1 MRCSE
6 RAWLS
11 LGSLG
16 VARRSMNPI
25 VCVSA
30 FVAVSFLSGCAGSSD
45 LGPLS
50 GYYRYDCIGA
60 RGPRRVYAHQT
71 LQHALAG
78 EHAALHAVFTD
89 HTTFGTGDN
98 EAWSELPG
106 IFLRALGD
114 DRYAAFVASQP
125 KAVQSA
131 ALFLFPEQIPHFTH
145 AYPKT
150 SKLFYARSQRNDRNA

>member
-1 MRCSE
+1 ML
-6 RAWLS
+6 A
-11 LGSLG
+11 

-25 VCVSA
+25 VQVSA
-30 FVAVSFLSGCAGSSD
+30 FVAASFLSSCASSSD
-45 LGPLS
+45 LGPFS

-71 LQHALAG
+71 LQRALAG

-89 HTTFGTGDN
+89 RATFGTGDN

-106 IFLRALGD
+106 IFLSALGD
-114 DRYAAFVASQP
+114 DLYAAFVVSQP

-131 ALFLFPEQIPHFTH
+131 ALFLSPEQIPHFTRT
-145 AYPKT
+145 YPKT
-150 SKLFYARSQRNDRNA
+150 AKLFYARSQRNNRNG